1 MQLPRK
7 IGRLVV
13 AVMSVLMVS
22 NLIAMSSVS
31 AHAHVGCPAAHSAY
45 QSDRHHQN
53 TKGTVVCC
61 SVASCCPLLPQ
72 LVTPALPPAL
82 ERSTYAIVKVDTPL
96 LLVRAIDPPPRHG
109 QS

>member
-7 IGRLVV
+7 ICRLVFAILSLLV
-13 AVMSVLMVS
+13 VLNM
-22 NLIAMSSVS
+22 ITMSSAS

-45 QSDRHHQN
+45 QTDRHHQN
-53 TKGTVVCC
+53 TNGTPVCC

-82 ERSTYAIVKVDTPL
+82 ERSTYVTVKVDTPL

-109 QS
+109 QA